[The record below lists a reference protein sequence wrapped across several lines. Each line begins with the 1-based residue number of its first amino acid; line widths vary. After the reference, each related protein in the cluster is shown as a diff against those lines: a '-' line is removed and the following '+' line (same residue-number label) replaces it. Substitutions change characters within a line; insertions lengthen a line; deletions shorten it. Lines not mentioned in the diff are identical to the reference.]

1 MLLTLMTVLAAA
13 PNVATPCYTKAPAA
27 QLAGRAS
34 PLDSVS
40 ATVGTAAVKVCYG
53 RPKLNNRTAVGGTLA
68 PFGKLWRTGANEPTM
83 IHTSAPIMLGNLRL
97 EAGSYSIYT
106 IPAAGEWAILVNKGT
121 EQWGTAYPEAQ
132 ELGRTTGAV
141 TATAAPVEQ
150 FTIRLSS
157 TALVME
163 WEKTRVTVPVTA
175 AK

>member
-27 QLAGRAS
+27 QLATRPS

-40 ATVGTAAVKVCYG
+40 ATVGTATVKVCYG
-53 RPKLNNRTAVGGTLA
+53 RPKLNGRTAVGGTLA

-83 IHTSAPIMLGNLRL
+83 IHTSAPIMLGTVRL

-106 IPAAGEWAILVNKGT
+106 IPAAGEWAVLVNKGT
-121 EQWGTAYPEAQ
+121 EQWGTQYPEAQ

-141 TATAAPVEQ
+141 SAIAAPVEQ
-150 FTIRLSS
+150 FTVRLTTS
-157 TALVME
+157 ALVME
-163 WEKTRVTVPVTA
+163 WEKTRVTVPVSA